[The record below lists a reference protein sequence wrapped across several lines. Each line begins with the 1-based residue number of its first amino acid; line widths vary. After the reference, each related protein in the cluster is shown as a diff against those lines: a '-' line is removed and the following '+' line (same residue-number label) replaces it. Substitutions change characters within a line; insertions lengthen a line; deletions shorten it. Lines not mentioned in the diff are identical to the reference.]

1 MPRKLDHSLGRGKI
15 CAVDLLL
22 VLLDFYFLL
31 FGLSAFGE
39 TRENLTHH
47 ETSNESCVEKK
58 KKKTGEKAQYYAGA
72 QDNIMQENNT
82 EVLETEFP

>member
-1 MPRKLDHSLGRGKI
+1 MLRKLDHSLGQGKI
-15 CAVDLLL
+15 CAVNLLL

-58 KKKTGEKAQYYAGA
+58 TGEKAQYYAGA

>member
-1 MPRKLDHSLGRGKI
+1 MLRKLDYSLGWGKI

-22 VLLDFYFLL
+22 VLLDFHFLL

-47 ETSNESCVEKK
+47 ETSNESCVEKQTNK
-58 KKKTGEKAQYYAGA
+58 QKKTGEKAQYYVGHR
-72 QDNIMQENNT
+72 IT
-82 EVLETEFP
+82 LCKKIILRS

>member
-1 MPRKLDHSLGRGKI
+1 M
-15 CAVDLLL
+15 
-22 VLLDFYFLL
+22 LLDFYFLL

-58 KKKTGEKAQYYAGA
+58 KKTGEKAQYYAGA
-72 QDNIMQENNT
+72 QDNTVQENNT

>member
-1 MPRKLDHSLGRGKI
+1 MRLPMSLVWK
-15 CAVDLLL
+15 
-22 VLLDFYFLL
+22 
-31 FGLSAFGE
+31 
-39 TRENLTHH
+39 
-47 ETSNESCVEKK
+47 KK